1 MDLVHRWGAAG
12 ATMSTGAGVASALI
26 FMLIVYGVNRK
37 IIRKRIVNDRHS
49 VNESMG
55 HVMSNIVLIIMPIIL
70 SAFIYN
76 VNGYINS
83 YMYSGI
89 MDIKGAAK
97 DVIQTLYSEYGYYMT
112 LINIPLTL
120 ASTAPTSM
128 IPEVSAHY
136 AMHEY

>member
-1 MDLVHRWGAAG
+1 
-12 ATMSTGAGVASALI
+12 
-26 FMLIVYGVNRK
+26 
-37 IIRKRIVNDRHS
+37 
-49 VNESMG
+49 
-55 HVMSNIVLIIMPIIL
+55 MSNIVLIIMPIIL

-136 AMHEY
+136 AMHDIEGANMKTDRAHGSVC

>member
-1 MDLVHRWGAAG
+1 
-12 ATMSTGAGVASALI
+12 
-26 FMLIVYGVNRK
+26 MLIVYGVNRK
-37 IIRKRIVNDRHS
+37 IIRKRIANDAILI
-49 VNESMG
+49 NESMG

-97 DVIQTLYSEYGYYMT
+97 ECDPDLVFRIRS
-112 LINIPLTL
+112 II
-120 ASTAPTSM
+120 
-128 IPEVSAHY
+128 
-136 AMHEY
+136 